1 MMVVLAYNEKC
12 ISYPDRSTQ
21 YSPSTAYPEYLFEDV
36 SHTENFVYEMVR
48 KTFILARLDEEHLG
62 TPEWNPLGNYIKK
75 GNTVLLKPNWVE
87 NKNKYP
93 EVDGELTCLVTN
105 PSVVRAV
112 LDYVL
117 IALNGTGTVYLAD
130 APMQGCDLQ
139 DMFKKAGYT
148 ELFEFY
154 RSKGVDLRIVDLRKY
169 SVKDKYNGV
178 FSAPEMTKDSLG
190 SKIVDLGSRSL
201 HSQLDSKH
209 PLYKVEDYPIELTKH
224 YHDEGKHEY
233 EVNAVPLTADVIIN
247 MPKPKTH
254 RLAGITAAC
263 KNFVG
268 ITYEKAC
275 LPHRVDGDA
284 ERGNGDA
291 YYKHSLFKQLMS
303 KCNEKRTV
311 FSRNGKYI
319 RSKLFDVL
327 MKGSYVIGSITSG
340 DKYRIGSW
348 YGNDTIWRTAVD
360 LNIAMMYADKDGE
373 LREKK
378 QRAILHI
385 GDMIIS
391 GQKEGPVGPDPKPLG
406 IILFSDNALA
416 FDRTVCEIMGFQ
428 ERCFP
433 LFNHEKALLSFDFES
448 KEQLEDTTI
457 ISNEKSINS
466 KKVKDFPSINEW
478 SFEPHPCWKGHIEKD
493 MN

>member
-1 MMVVLAYNEKC
+1 MVVLDYNEKC
-12 ISYPDRSTQ
+12 ISYPNRNTF
-21 YSPSTAYPEYLFEDV
+21 YSPSTRYPEYVYDDV
-36 SHTENFVYEMVR
+36 SSTENLVYEMIR
-48 KTFILARLDEEHLG
+48 NTFILARLDEEHLG

-75 GNTVLLKPNWVE
+75 GNSVLLKPNWVE

-93 EVDGELTCLVTN
+93 NVDEDLTCLVTN
-105 PSVVRAV
+105 PSVLRAV

-117 IALNGTGTVYLAD
+117 IALNGTGSVYIAD

-139 DMFKKAGYT
+139 DMFNKAGYN

-154 RSKGVDLRIVDLRKY
+154 RKKGVCLHIVDLRKY

-178 FSAPEMTKDSLG
+178 FSAPEMTKDSPG
-190 SKIVDLGSRSL
+190 SKIVDLGNRSL
-201 HSQLDSKH
+201 HSQFDLHH
-209 PLYKVEDYPIELTKH
+209 PLYKVEDYPIELTKS
-224 YHDEGKHEY
+224 YHAVGKHKY
-233 EVNAVPLTADVIIN
+233 EINALPLSVDVIIN

-275 LPHRVDGDA
+275 LPHRMDGDA

-291 YYKHSLFKQLMS
+291 YYKHSIFKQLMS
-303 KCNEKRTV
+303 KCNEKRTA
-311 FSRNGKYI
+311 FSRDGKYFL
-319 RSKLFDVL
+319 SKIFDIL
-327 MKGSYVIGSITSG
+327 MKGNYVVGAITSG

-360 LNIAMMYADKDGE
+360 LNTSMMYADTNGVLKDQ
-373 LREKK
+373 K
-378 QRAILHI
+378 QRIIIHI

-391 GQKEGPVGPDPKPLG
+391 GQKEGPVGPTPKPLG

-416 FDRTVCEIMGFQ
+416 FDRTVCEIMGFK
-428 ERCFP
+428 ESAFA
-433 LFNHEKALLSFDFES
+433 LFNNEKALASFGFKD
-448 KEQLEDTTI
+448 KNQLEEVTI
-457 ISNEKSINS
+457 ISNYECVNM
-466 KKVKDFPSINEW
+466 KKVKDLPTKDEW
-478 SFEPHPCWKGHIEKD
+478 VFEPHPCWKGHVEKK
-493 MN
+493 